1 LLFKGPNHDTRPS
14 RFRDHESRI
23 TFHSS
28 PRPLHHSDG
37 IARSLGEIRVAIV
50 RGSIKRLK
58 RRTIADRPE
67 CGGRLTLDLTIL
79 VGRQEP
85 D

>member
-1 LLFKGPNHDTRPS
+1 
-14 RFRDHESRI
+14 
-23 TFHSS
+23 
-28 PRPLHHSDG
+28 
-37 IARSLGEIRVAIV
+37 V